1 MKTTVLLLLAF
12 PILLKAQAT
21 DLKNA
26 WVDPYL
32 VERIEAMDYKH
43 KGQDWVYD
51 FRPGTQLAQIS
62 AMGTTLG
69 DPIRMIR
76 YKDKIFL
83 LVQQTR
89 SQLVV
94 QIGVTNSEYFR
105 WLKSEGLE
113 LSSAFTATYPVPTLV
128 TLDNHMNQIY
138 FRPVQ
143 GYEKEFEADNA
154 KLFKLESEL

>member
-1 MKTTVLLLLAF
+1 MKKIVILLLAF
-12 PILLKAQAT
+12 PVLLKAQAT
-21 DLKNA
+21 DLTA
-26 WVDPYL
+26 RVDPYL

-43 KGQDWVYD
+43 KGEDWVYD

-83 LVQQTR
+83 LLQAKLCQV
-89 SQLVV
+89 VV
-94 QIGVTNSEYFR
+94 QIGVTNREYFR
-105 WLKSEGLE
+105 WLKNEGFE
-113 LSSAFTATYPVPTLV
+113 IASTFTATYPVPTIV
-128 TLDNHMNQIY
+128 TLDNLRNQIY
-138 FRPVQ
+138 FRPVH

-154 KLFKLESEL
+154 KLFKLESDL